1 MNFKQAGNT
10 KNRVLKQDKELL
22 CKLTKEGLH
31 YFYPETGLNILKR
44 DVRLPFRINDP
55 SHVAI
60 ELTSK
65 CNKGCSFCYA
75 SSSSDGDTSWDKTE
89 VMRFCKNLIGKVFT
103 INFGGGEPFEFD
115 GVVEI
120 LNSLREDPVALSVT
134 TNGLL
139 LEKYLTQI
147 LPNPKLTISISLHK
161 PEEISFVLCC
171 IRFLR
176 ERGFKN
182 SVNVILRRSKLQ
194 ELREV
199 IPELLSLTK
208 ITYLNFKP
216 YGFAQGQDK
225 ETLGSEELLSF
236 IKSLGINSAYLATC
250 GKTPDEIKSV
260 YTSCG
265 AGKRWVTV
273 TSRKT
278 VKPCSFTTWELPLI
292 DLTYSS
298 FLMNVVPSCS
308 IRCSDTAEQKKSSRI
323 NTWYS
328 NNSSHSMD
336 SSFWAIADD
345 SIAKFS
351 TGEDG
356 ALPNWPEAN
365 QEEIFEKILAES
377 LNSKVKSIKMKNYL
391 SSFKKES
398 YWDYK
403 IIISEFPLT
412 NNSVGAILAL
422 SIPGVKLFKYG
433 CYFTEQ
439 KIEGLKKLKGL
450 QLFLAGSSEIIEGI
464 TYSYSAVS
472 PVAVDKKAHKEG
484 LIDDCGNEITYSLC
498 ESPVVNLKD
507 IAPKLFNNL
516 SRELTAI
523 SPEETISMAG
533 EDYSGYYDE
542 CLPELAEEE

>member
-1 MNFKQAGNT
+1 MRFNSI
-10 KNRVLKQDKELL
+10 LKQDKELL

-44 DVRLPFRINDP
+44 DVKLPFRINGP
-55 SHVAI
+55 THVAI

-65 CNKGCSFCYA
+65 CNKGCSFCYN
-75 SSSSDGDTSWDKTE
+75 SSSPGGDTLWNKNE
-89 VMRFCKNLIGKVFT
+89 VVELCKNLVGKIFT

-115 GVVEI
+115 GIVEI

-139 LEKYLTQI
+139 LERYLSQI

-161 PEEISFVLCC
+161 PEELGFVLCC
-171 IRFLR
+171 IRLLR

-182 SVNVILRRSKLQ
+182 SVNVVLRRSKLQ
-194 ELREV
+194 ELRKV
-199 IPELLSLTK
+199 IPKLLNLTK

-225 ETLGSEELLSF
+225 ETLKSEELLSF
-236 IKSLGINSAYLATC
+236 IKSLGLNSAYLATC
-250 GKTPDEIKSV
+250 GKAPDEIKSV
-260 YTSCG
+260 YPSCG

-278 VKPCSFTTWELPLI
+278 VKPCSFTTWEPPLR

-298 FLMNVVPSCS
+298 LLMKVVPSCS
-308 IRCSDTAEQKKSSRI
+308 IRCSDTADQEKSSRI

-377 LNSKVKSIKMKNYL
+377 LNSKVKSTKMKKYL
-391 SSFKKES
+391 SSFKKEN

-403 IIISEFPLT
+403 VIISEFPLP
-412 NNSVGAILAL
+412 NNSVRTILAL

-439 KIEGLKKLKGL
+439 KVEGLEKLKGL
-450 QLFLAGSSEIIEGI
+450 RLFMVVSSEIIEGI
-464 TYSYSAVS
+464 SYTYGAVS
-472 PVAVDKKAHKEG
+472 PEDVNKKALKEG
-484 LIDDCGNEITYSLC
+484 LIDDCGNFITYTLY

-516 SRELTAI
+516 TRELTAI
-523 SPEETISMAG
+523 SPGETISMAG